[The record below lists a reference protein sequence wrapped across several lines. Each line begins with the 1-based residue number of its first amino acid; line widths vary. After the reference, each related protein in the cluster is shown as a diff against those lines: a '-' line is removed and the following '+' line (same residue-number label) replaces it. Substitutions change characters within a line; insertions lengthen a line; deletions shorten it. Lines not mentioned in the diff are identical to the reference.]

1 MSTSPIAPLV
11 PVFAFSHRP
20 ASGTARQGA
29 PDKTAP
35 TAATPDAAAKP
46 GDPENPRQ
54 ISPLVDRR
62 LTGPPP
68 AFQLSL
74 LEVETQLD
82 TAIKRLEQAR
92 AEMQAPPGTDTQT
105 DP

>member
-1 MSTSPIAPLV
+1 MSLSPIAPV
-11 PVFAFSHRP
+11 APVFAFSHRS
-20 ASGTARQGA
+20 ASPPTRQGA
-29 PDKTAP
+29 PEKTAP
-35 TAATPDAAAKP
+35 AGATFDAAAKS
-46 GDPENPRQ
+46 GDPEKPRQ

-92 AEMQAPPGTDTQT
+92 AAAQAPPTTE
-105 DP
+105 DPDA